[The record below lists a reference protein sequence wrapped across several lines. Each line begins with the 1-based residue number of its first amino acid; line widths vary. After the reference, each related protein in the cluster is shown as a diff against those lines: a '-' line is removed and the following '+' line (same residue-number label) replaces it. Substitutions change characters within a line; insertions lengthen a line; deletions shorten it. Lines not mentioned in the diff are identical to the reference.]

1 MTYVRAD
8 EILHRILYF
17 VFATFGPYQP
27 LNLFPVLAV
36 RYVRRGK
43 DQKSVSGVAPETPIS
58 APFVWNIL
66 SYFAY
71 GSEVWKAY

>member
-1 MTYVRAD
+1 MYKQIKFFTGSAISFLLRLA
-8 EILHRILYF
+8 
-17 VFATFGPYQP
+17 PYQP